1 MILALCLIL
10 AAAVAPSRE
19 RLVAVLPVESG
30 TLDAGAASALES
42 EVRAAVVE
50 VLGNGGVVFAPGPAG
65 LPRGSRAAPGGAG
78 RGLFPRPRPGAAR
91 RARGRGPAR
100 PRGPPV
106 WGG

>member
-50 VLGNGGVVFAPGPAG
+50 VLGNGGIISAQG
-65 LPRGSRAAPGGAG
+65 
-78 RGLFPRPRPGAAR
+78 
-91 RARGRGPAR
+91 
-100 PRGPPV
+100 PRGPPRRTRLEPAE
-106 WGG
+106 GGREHFPRPPLKATPPRVGRAPRRPRAPPAS